1 MTAKQSDASSHWSDS
16 IPDGS
21 KRDFNNRSN
30 LKSRFSKP
38 QFYYSRVVSIRLENV
53 MSYTSVREFTPY
65 DGKDVVLE
73 ERLKMAVATM
83 SKHGSNSTLF
93 KVIIGDRAGDYEI
106 YNWYETVSAGVKSMT
121 SYSNDPDMQAIQAM
135 RAADPIAEIRGPW
148 LGRMIHNNTKGDARM
163 VSVHRDYAVARSDVP
178 KMMDLVPDMQKI
190 TDSLNTEL
198 AVGVPFIA
206 EDHQM
211 MRVVYRFQ
219 DLAHWGESVDSL
231 ANNSDFAGL
240 VEKAN
245 EIGVLA
251 HSRVLTKLV

>member
-1 MTAKQSDASSHWSDS
+1 
-16 IPDGS
+16 
-21 KRDFNNRSN
+21 
-30 LKSRFSKP
+30 
-38 QFYYSRVVSIRLENV
+38 

-148 LGRMIHNNTKGDARM
+148 VGRVIHNNTMGDARM

-178 KMMDLVPDMQKI
+178 KMMDLIQDLQKI

-211 MRVVYRFQ
+211 MRVVYRFK
-219 DLAHWGESVDSL
+219 DLAHWGESVDAI
-231 ANNSDFAGL
+231 ANNSDFASL

-245 EIGVLA
+245 EIGMLA

>member
-1 MTAKQSDASSHWSDS
+1 M
-16 IPDGS
+16 
-21 KRDFNNRSN
+21 
-30 LKSRFSKP
+30 
-38 QFYYSRVVSIRLENV
+38 
-53 MSYTSVREFTPY
+53 REFTPY

-93 KVIIGDRAGDYEI
+93 KVIIGDSVGDYEI

-135 RAADPIAEIRGPW
+135 RAADPIAEVRVPW

-178 KMMDLVPDMQKI
+178 KMMDLIPDPQKI

-206 EDHQM
+206 EDHQK
-211 MRVVYRFQ
+211 MRVVYSYK
-219 DLAHWGESVDSL
+219 DLAHSGERVNTIT
-231 ANNSDFAGL
+231 NNSNFASL

-245 EIGVLA
+245 IVGMLA
-251 HSRVLTKLV
+251 H

>member
-1 MTAKQSDASSHWSDS
+1 
-16 IPDGS
+16 
-21 KRDFNNRSN
+21 
-30 LKSRFSKP
+30 
-38 QFYYSRVVSIRLENV
+38 

-121 SYSNDPDMQAIQAM
+121 SYSNDPDMQ
-135 RAADPIAEIRGPW
+135 
-148 LGRMIHNNTKGDARM
+148 
-163 VSVHRDYAVARSDVP
+163 
-178 KMMDLVPDMQKI
+178 KI